1 MNRLLYQLARL
12 GDISWLSFHFA
23 EFIAIQAQ
31 TTIDDPLCLSVAM
44 LCEANQQGSVCI
56 DLAELGGKPMFSSA
70 GIETELIPTAAQAAA
85 WCDQLRASDCVG
97 EPGALAPLTLE
108 GNRLYLNRFWFY
120 EDFVASKI
128 QLLLAQVG
136 ATEYAEVE
144 TAFDSIF
151 ADLAGVDQDQKQ
163 AVLTAASKSFS
174 VISGGPGSGKTS
186 TVVRI
191 LSLLLALNPD
201 CRIAL
206 AAPTGKAAA
215 RMMDSIR
222 ERIGDLDID
231 ETIKNAVPVE
241 ARTIH
246 RLLGYRRHGFEYDA
260 SHPLPFDCI
269 IVDEASMVDLK
280 LMFHLLAA
288 LPQRTQLILLG
299 DRDQLASV
307 AAGNVLGDITGHGHS
322 MDAGASALSSS
333 IALLRSNYRF
343 GEQTAI
349 GELASL
355 VNQGQSSAALDLLK
369 QNQRG
374 LRWFKDQPDRIHAQA
389 LEWIYDAYQPIFS
402 SKSPGDALDS
412 YESTRVLCATNRG
425 PLGVQALNHMISS
438 ALLARNDLAETELY
452 HGLPIM
458 ITRNQHELG
467 LYNGD
472 SGILWRH
479 EHGLRACFRHGVDGI
494 HDLAINRLPGFVPA
508 WASTVHKSQGSEF
521 DSVLLVMP
529 SDPDSEALSRELIYT
544 AVTRARRSFILHG
557 AARVMTNAIEKLSR
571 RHSGLSHKLGWPDLI
586 V

>member
-12 GDISWLSFHFA
+12 GELSWLSFHFA
-23 EFIAIQAQ
+23 EFIAAQ
-31 TTIDDPLCLSVAM
+31 SRTSIDGPLSLSAAM

-56 DLAELGGKPMFSSA
+56 NLAELEGKPMFTSGSIDA
-70 GIETELIPTAAQAAA
+70 ELIPAAA
-85 WCDQLRASDCVG
+85 PAAKWGDQLRATDCVG
-97 EPGALAPLTLE
+97 EPGTPAPLTLE
-108 GNRLYLNRFWFY
+108 GNRLYLNRLWFY
-120 EDFVASKI
+120 EDFVAAKI
-128 QLLLAQVG
+128 QRLLLQTGASESDQVQ
-136 ATEYAEVE
+136 
-144 TAFDSIF
+144 TAFNSMF
-151 ADLAGVDQDQKQ
+151 AGLDGIDQDQKQ
-163 AVLTAASKSFS
+163 AVFTAASKSFC

-191 LSLLLALNPD
+191 LALLLALDTD

-222 ERIGDLDID
+222 ERSGELDANNV
-231 ETIKNAVPVE
+231 IKNALPAE

-246 RLLGYRRHGFEYDA
+246 RLLGYRRHGFEYNE

-288 LPQRTQLILLG
+288 MPQQARLILLG

-307 AAGNVLGDITGHGHS
+307 AAGNVLGDITGHGYS
-322 MDAGASALSSS
+322 MEAAAVDLSSS

-343 GEQTAI
+343 GEKTAI
-349 GELASL
+349 GELARF
-355 VNQGQSSAALDLLK
+355 VNQGESRSALDLLQ

-374 LRWFKDQPDRIHAQA
+374 LRWFVDQPDQIHAQT
-389 LEWIYDAYQPIFS
+389 LEWLYNAYQPIFD
-402 SKSPGDALDS
+402 SKTPGDALDS

-438 ALLARNDLAETELY
+438 AMLKRNELPETEHY

-458 ITRNQHELG
+458 ITRNHHDLG

-472 SGILWRH
+472 TGILWRH
-479 EHGLRACFRHGVDGI
+479 EQGLRACFRNGGGI
-494 HDLAINRLPGFVPA
+494 RDLAINRLPGFTPA

-521 DSVLLVMP
+521 DSVLLIMP
-529 SDPDSEALSRELIYT
+529 TDPDSEVLSRELIYT
-544 AVTRARRSFILHG
+544 AVTRARRSFLLHG
-557 AARVMTNAIEKLSR
+557 AGNVIVSAIEKLTR
-571 RHSGLSHKLGWPDLI
+571 RHSGLAHKLGWPD
-586 V
+586 